1 MASNEAQARLRID
14 EMLRRS
20 KWILHDLDGEK
31 PNVKVEMNIKSGR
44 ADYVLLDQNYQ
55 SLAVIEAKNPKKSAL
70 DGKEQAR
77 NYAKSLNL
85 EFVILTNGE
94 HHFLWNVTFG
104 SPEKMD
110 IFPTQEELIS
120 RRNWNPPADKI
131 ESIEIDKFFLAELV
145 EPNIYHLMRGK
156 NQNEQD
162 LYLAEHQL
170 KTLRYY
176 QVEAVKAIAKQV
188 TLGKSRFLL
197 EMATG
202 TGKTT
207 TAAAIINLFMKT
219 GNATKVLFLV
229 DRIEL
234 EDQAIKSFKKTISVP
249 NGFTCAT
256 YKEDRQNWQ
265 NVTILVS
272 TIQSFIK
279 NNRYEQIF
287 TPQDFD
293 LIITDEAHRCIGNR
307 GRRVFEYFR
316 GYKVGLTAT
325 PKDYLRGI
333 DVAKTRITDSASLEK
348 RELSDTYM
356 IFDSAFYNSTTDSY
370 DYQPAFRYDLI
381 QGVKDNYLLMPVVI
395 DSRTDKTTKILSE
408 EGLNYT
414 YIDETGQE
422 TTENIKRSDF
432 EKTFFNEN
440 TNIEFCR
447 NLIESAKRD
456 PLSGEVGKTIVF
468 TVSQAHAS
476 KITQILNRLADEY
489 FPNKYQSDFAIQIT
503 SNITDAQSYTTDF
516 SENRLSGTSSPF
528 LENYRTSKARVC
540 VTVAMMTTGYDCP
553 DLLNVVLMRPIM
565 SAIDFIQIKG
575 RGTRKAD
582 FIYERINQ
590 NDLKIAKDEY
600 YLIDYFANYEYF
612 ENKDY
617 SAIRELK
624 DAKQSIATGIDI
636 PPPNPNIIVDKDND
650 KLYSSKNYV
659 IGKDG
664 MKIDR
669 ELYKA
674 WESTKI
680 LIDGEICQ
688 FMQSGNVEQ
697 AEKIIRERYE
707 NKPNDFITLDKIEQ
721 FEELDYKLTWQDVLT
736 KIFGKSTQYPT
747 RQQKLDE
754 YFQQFKQFAK
764 LENTTNNKIYH
775 CFKLYVENSSFAD
788 CVNHK
793 RFTELTQMGLDT
805 SDLMKVGADN
815 FAKMVQFASSQPK
828 IFNLRK

>member
-1 MASNEAQARLRID
+1 MAYNEAQARLIIN
-14 EMLRRS
+14 EMLSRS
-20 KWILHDLDGEK
+20 SWILHNLDGNK
-31 PNVKVEMNIKSGR
+31 PNVKVEVNNKKGR
-44 ADYVLLDQNYQ
+44 ADYVLLDNHYQ
-55 SLAVIEAKNPKKSAL
+55 PLAVIEAKNPKKSAL

-85 EFVILTNGE
+85 DFVILTNGE
-94 HHFLWNVTFG
+94 HHFLWNVNFG

-110 IFPTQEELIS
+110 KFPTQEELIS
-120 RRNWNPPADKI
+120 RKNWNPPTDKI
-131 ESIEIDKFFLAELV
+131 ESIEIDEYFLTSLV
-145 EPNIYHLMRGK
+145 EPNIYQIIHNK
-156 NQNEQD
+156 TKVEIAN
-162 LYLAEHQL
+162 YLAVHQL

-176 QVEAVKAIAKQV
+176 QVNAVKAIAKQV

-207 TAAAIINLFMKT
+207 TAAAIINLFIKT

-234 EDQAIKSFKKTISVP
+234 EEQTIKSFKKTISVT

-279 NNRYEQIF
+279 DDRYEQIF
-287 TPQDFD
+287 TPHDFD

-333 DVAKTRITDSASLEK
+333 DVAKTRLTDSANLEK
-348 RELSDTYM
+348 RELFDTYM
-356 IFDSAFYNSTTDSY
+356 IFDSTSYNSITDSY
-370 DYQPAFRYDLI
+370 DYQPTYKYDLI
-381 QGVKDNYLLMPVVI
+381 QGVKDGYLLMPVVI

-408 EGLNYT
+408 DGLNYT
-414 YIDETGQE
+414 YINEDGTEV
-422 TTENIKRSDF
+422 TENIKRSDF
-432 EKTFFNEN
+432 EKSFFNEN

-447 NLIESAKRD
+447 NLIETAKRD
-456 PLSGEVGKTIVF
+456 PISGEIGKTIVF
-468 TVSQAHAS
+468 TVSQPHAS
-476 KITQILNRLADEY
+476 KITQILNQLADVY
-489 FPNKYQSDFAIQIT
+489 FPNKYQSDFAVQIT
-503 SNITDAQSYTTDF
+503 SNIADAQSYTTDF
-516 SENRLSGTSSPF
+516 SENRLIGTLSPF
-528 LENYRTSKARVC
+528 LENYRTSKARIC

-565 SAIDFIQIKG
+565 SAIEFIQIKG
-575 RGTRKAD
+575 RGTRKAN
-582 FIYERINQ
+582 FIYERLNQ
-590 NDLKIAKDEY
+590 ADVNIAKDEY

-612 ENKDY
+612 ESKDY
-617 SAIRELK
+617 SEIRELK
-624 DAKQSIATGIDI
+624 DIQRCSGGDGEPPIKIINDIEQDKINSSETYIIDE
-636 PPPNPNIIVDKDND
+636 K
-650 KLYSSKNYV
+650 
-659 IGKDG
+659 G

-669 ELYKA
+669 ELYKV

-680 LIDGEICQ
+680 LIDGDICQ

-697 AEKIIRERYE
+697 AEKIIRDRYE
-707 NKPNDFITLDKIEQ
+707 NKPTDFITLEKIEK
-721 FEELDYKLTWQDVLT
+721 FERLDYKLTWQDVLT
-736 KIFGKSTQYPT
+736 KIFGKLEQYPT

-754 YFQQFKQFAK
+754 YYQQFRQFAK
-764 LENTTNNKIYH
+764 LENATNDKIYH
-775 CFKLYVENSSFAD
+775 TFKLYVENKDFAES
-788 CVNHK
+788 VNQK
-793 RFTELTQMGLDT
+793 RFPELTQMGLDT
-805 SDLMKVGADN
+805 DDLMKVGADN
-815 FAKMVQFASSQPK
+815 FAKMALFASSQPK
-828 IFNLRK
+828 IFNLRIN

>member
-1 MASNEAQARLRID
+1 MANNEAQTRLNID

-20 KWILHDLDGEK
+20 NWVLHGLDGQK
-31 PNVKVEMNIKSGR
+31 ANVKVEVHNGRGR
-44 ADYVLLDQNYQ
+44 ADYVLLDKSYQ
-55 SLAVIEAKNPKKSAL
+55 YLAVIEAKSPKKSAL

-77 NYAKSLNL
+77 NYAKSLHV
-85 EFVILTNGE
+85 EFVILTNGI
-94 HHFLWNVTFG
+94 HHFLWNVNFG

-110 IFPTQEELIS
+110 KFPTQEELLS
-120 RRNWNPPADKI
+120 RRNWNPPAEKI
-131 ESIEIDKFFLAELV
+131 SSIEVDKYFLTELV
-145 EPNIYHLMRGK
+145 EPNIYKIIHNKTESEISEYLVA
-156 NQNEQD
+156 NE
-162 LYLAEHQL
+162 L

-176 QVEAVKAIAKQV
+176 QVDAVQSIAKQV

-234 EDQAIKSFKKTISVP
+234 EEQAIKNFKKTISVP
-249 NGFTCAT
+249 NGFSCAT

-265 NVTILVS
+265 NATILVS

-279 NNRYEQIF
+279 NDRYEQIF

-293 LIITDEAHRCIGNR
+293 LIITDEAHRCIGSS

-325 PKDYLRGI
+325 PKDYLSGI
-333 DVAKTRITDSASLEK
+333 DVAKTRVIDSANLEK
-348 RELSDTYM
+348 RELFDTYM
-356 IFDSAFYNSTTDSY
+356 IFDSAFYNITTDSY
-370 DYQPAFRYDLI
+370 DYKPTYRYDLI
-381 QGVKDNYLLMPVVI
+381 QGVKDGYLLMPVVI
-395 DSRTDKTTKILSE
+395 DSRTEKTTKILSE

-414 YIDETGQE
+414 FINENGQE
-422 TTENIKRSDF
+422 TIENIKRTDF

-447 NLIESAKRD
+447 NLIETAKRD
-456 PLSGEVGKTIVF
+456 PISGELGKTIVF

-476 KITQILNRLADEY
+476 KITQILNQLSDEY
-489 FPNKYQSDFAIQIT
+489 FPNKYQSDFAVQVT
-503 SNITDAQSYTTDF
+503 SNITSAQDYTTDF
-516 SENRLSGTSSPF
+516 SENRLLGTTSPF
-528 LENYRTSKARVC
+528 LDNYRTSKARIC

-565 SAIDFIQIKG
+565 SAIEFIQIKG
-575 RGTRKAD
+575 RGTRKAN
-582 FIYERINQ
+582 FIYERINETDI
-590 NDLKIAKDEY
+590 NLAKDEY
-600 YLIDYFANYEYF
+600 YLIDFFANYEYF

-624 DAKQSIATGIDI
+624 NAKASSGGNVEPPIHAIYDTELDYLDSSI
-636 PPPNPNIIVDKDND
+636 
-650 KLYSSKNYV
+650 NYV
-659 IGKDG
+659 IDEKG

-674 WESTKI
+674 WESSK
-680 LIDGEICQ
+680 LLVDGDICQ
-688 FMQSGNVEQ
+688 FMQAGNVEQ
-697 AEKIIRERYE
+697 AEKIMRERYE
-707 NKPNDFITLDKIEQ
+707 NKPNEFITLEKIEKM
-721 FEELDYKLTWQDVLT
+721 EHLDYKITWQDVLA
-736 KIFGKSTQYPT
+736 KVFGKLDYYPT
-747 RQQKLDE
+747 REQKLDE

-764 LENTTNNKIYH
+764 LDNVTDDKIYH
-775 CFKLYVENSSFAD
+775 SFKMYVENISFAE
-788 CVNHK
+788 CVNQK
-793 RFTELTQMGLDT
+793 RFPELTQMGLER

-815 FAKMVQFASSQPK
+815 FAKMAQFASSQPK
-828 IFNLRK
+828 IFNLRKS